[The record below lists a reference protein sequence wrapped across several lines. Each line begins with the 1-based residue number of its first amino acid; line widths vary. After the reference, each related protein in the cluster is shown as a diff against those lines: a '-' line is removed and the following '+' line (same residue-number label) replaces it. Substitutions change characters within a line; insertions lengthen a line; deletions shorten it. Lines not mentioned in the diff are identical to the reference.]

1 MISGLLSHL
10 LQSTVFAGVAWLL
23 TLGLRKNRARVRY
36 GVLFAASMK
45 FLIPFAV
52 LVSLGSLAP
61 RHATAPP
68 AVTGWMDAMERIGE
82 PLTVPAVAA
91 GAAVHA
97 AVATSPMPWGTIA
110 LAAWACG
117 FTAIVACWLVRW
129 RRVRVLRR
137 WASTL
142 ALEFPVPVMSVPGL
156 LEPGVFGVFR
166 PVLLLPEGI
175 VERLNPAEL
184 DTILAHEGCHVR
196 RRDNLTATIHMAVQA
211 IFWFHPLVWWLGAR
225 LVEERE
231 RACDEEVLAL
241 GNTPRIYA
249 AGILNVCRHYVES
262 PLVCVSGVTG
272 SNLKRRIE
280 AILANRAA
288 LRLNY
293 ARKMALA
300 VTALTAL
307 ALPIAIGVVHAPII
321 RAQPIP
327 AQVASSQHSEVQP
340 AKAAPVPPEQTPSP
354 APAAQEQAKPVP
366 AAAPTPASAPKPKFD
381 VASIKPCQPGDGP
394 GRSGKGDMG
403 ANRGVDPSMPE
414 GIGGYFRVS
423 PGRLDVTCGSV
434 LTMVSVAYIAHGS
447 PLLNNPVGPMRD
459 SEVILGVPKWAL
471 AARYT
476 IHAETGDPVAN
487 GPAQRAPRER
497 GGPLPAASL
506 LYGPMLQGLL
516 EDRFQLKIRRV
527 VEEAPMYALTVA
539 KGGFKL
545 KPMKEGDCL
554 PDGPP
559 EWPAGGKPAC
569 NWTGWDTNGPNR
581 RLLFGSITLDRLA
594 QDLAELVLDRN
605 VIDRTG
611 ITGSFVVRLEYA
623 PDENTRCFGMA
634 QWCDVD
640 PNSSIP
646 PAATIFAA
654 LEQQFGLKLEPIK
667 GPKEHIVID
676 SVERPSEN

>member
-1 MISGLLSHL
+1 VIPGLLSHL
-10 LQSTVFAGVAWLL
+10 LQSTLFAGVAWLL
-23 TLGLRKNRARVRY
+23 ALALRKNRAQVRF
-36 GVLFAASMK
+36 LIFFTASVK
-45 FLIPFAV
+45 FFIPFAA
-52 LVSLGSLAP
+52 LVSVGTLLPRPARAP
-61 RHATAPP
+61 AAVATWAD
-68 AVTGWMDAMERIGE
+68 TIEQIGE
-82 PLTVPAVAA
+82 PLTVPAAAAHAVAA
-91 GAAVHA
+91 AAP
-97 AVATSPMPWGTIA
+97 TPWGTIA

-117 FTAIVACWLVRW
+117 FAAMVACWLARW

-137 WASTL
+137 RASAR
-142 ALEFPVPVMSVPGL
+142 ALEFPVPVMSLPGL

-175 VERLNPAEL
+175 VERLNPGEL
-184 DTILAHEGCHVR
+184 NAILAHEACHVR

-211 IFWFHPLVWWLGAR
+211 TFWFHPLVWWLGAR

-231 RACDEEVLAL
+231 RACDEEVLSL

-262 PLVCVSGVTG
+262 PLACVSGVTG

-280 AILANRAA
+280 AILANRATV
-288 LRLNY
+288 RLNY
-293 ARKMALA
+293 AKKAVLA

-307 ALPIAIGVVHAPII
+307 ALPIAIGVVHAPIM
-321 RAQPIP
+321 RAQPI
-327 AQVASSQHSEVQP
+327 
-340 AKAAPVPPEQTPSP
+340 AAPVLLDQ
-354 APAAQEQAKPVP
+354 APATAAQAKPV
-366 AAAPTPASAPKPKFD
+366 AAAAAPKPKFD

-403 ANRGVDPSMPE
+403 ANGGVDPNGPE
-414 GIGGYFRVS
+414 GEGGYFRAS
-423 PGRLDVTCGSV
+423 PGRLDITCGSL
-434 LTMVSVAYIAHGS
+434 LTMVTVAYVEHDK
-447 PLLNNPVGPMRD
+447 PLLNNPGGIMRQAQ
-459 SEVILGVPKWAL
+459 VIQGVPKWAL
-471 AARYT
+471 EARYT
-476 IHAETGDPVAN
+476 IHAETDDPAANQPTRIGDGRGSRP
-487 GPAQRAPRER
+487 GPAQ
-497 GGPLPAASL
+497 GL
-506 LYGPMLQGLL
+506 LYGMLQGLL

-527 VEEAPMYALTVA
+527 TEEAPMYALTVA

-545 KPMKEGDCL
+545 KPMKDGDCL

-569 NWTGWDTNGPNR
+569 NWTGWDVNGPNR

-594 QDLAELVLDRN
+594 QDLAELILDRN

-611 ITGSFVVRLEYA
+611 VPGSFVARLEYA
-623 PDENTRCFGMA
+623 PDENTRCFGMG

-640 PNSSIP
+640 PKSDIP
-646 PAATIFAA
+646 PAATIFTA

-676 SVERPSEN
+676 SVESIA

>member
-10 LQSTVFAGVAWLL
+10 LQSTLFAGAAWLF
-23 TLGLRKNRARVRY
+23 TLGLRRNRARVRY

-45 FLIPFAV
+45 FLIPFAA
-52 LVSLGSLAP
+52 LVSLGALVP

-68 AVTGWMDAMERIGE
+68 AVAGWMDTMERIGE
-82 PLTVPAVAA
+82 PLTVPAAAA
-91 GAAVHA
+91 GTAMHA
-97 AVATSPMPWGTIA
+97 AAATSPIPWGTIA
-110 LAAWACG
+110 LAVWACG
-117 FTAIVACWLVRW
+117 FTAIVACWLDRW

-137 WASTL
+137 WASAL
-142 ALEFPVPVMSVPGL
+142 ALEFPVPVMSAPGL

-175 VERLNPAEL
+175 VERLNAAEL

-231 RACDEEVLAL
+231 RACDEEVIAL

-280 AILANRAA
+280 AILANRAT

-321 RAQPIP
+321 RAQPIS
-327 AQVASSQHSEVQP
+327 AQVASIQSAEVQP
-340 AKAAPVPPEQTPSP
+340 AQAAPVTSEQAP
-354 APAAQEQAKPVP
+354 APVPVAQEQAKPVP
-366 AAAPTPASAPKPKFD
+366 AAAPKPATAARPKFD

-403 ANRGVDPSMPE
+403 ANGGVNPNVPE
-414 GIGGYFRVS
+414 GEGGYFRAS
-423 PGRLDVTCGSV
+423 PGRLDVTCGSL
-434 LTMVSVAYIAHGS
+434 LTMVSVAYVEHGK
-447 PLLNNPVGPMRD
+447 PLLNNPGGPMRAA
-459 SEVILGVPKWAL
+459 ERIKGVPKWAL

-476 IHAETGDPVAN
+476 IHAETDDPAAN
-487 GPAQRAPRER
+487 EPTRIGEGRGSRPGPAQ
-497 GGPLPAASL
+497 GL
-506 LYGPMLQGLL
+506 LFGMLQGLL
-516 EDRFQLKIRRV
+516 EDRFQLKVRRV
-527 VEEAPMYALTVA
+527 MEEAPMYALTVA
-539 KGGFKL
+539 KSGFKL
-545 KPMKEGDCL
+545 KPMKDGDCL

-559 EWPAGGKPAC
+559 EWPAGGKPMC

-581 RLLFGSITLDRLA
+581 RLLLSSIPMDRLA
-594 QDLAELVLDRN
+594 QDLAELILDRN

-611 ITGSFVVRLEYA
+611 IAGKFMARLEYA

-634 QWCDVD
+634 QWCNVD
-640 PNSSIP
+640 ATSDIP

>member
-10 LQSTVFAGVAWLL
+10 LQSTVLAGVAWLL
-23 TLGLRKNRARVRY
+23 TLALRKNRAQVRY
-36 GVLFAASMK
+36 WVLFAASMK
-45 FLIPFAV
+45 FLIPFAA
-52 LVSLGSLAP
+52 LVTLGALVP
-61 RHATAPP
+61 RQAMAPP
-68 AVTGWMDAMERIGE
+68 AVAKWMDTIEQIGE
-82 PLTVPAVAA
+82 PLTVPAFATQSAA
-91 GAAVHA
+91 HA
-97 AVATSPMPWGTIA
+97 AVTTSPIPWGTIA
-110 LAAWACG
+110 VAVWACG
-117 FTAIVACWLVRW
+117 LAAIVACWLARW
-129 RRVRVLRR
+129 RRVRVVRKS
-137 WASTL
+137 ASTV
-142 ALEFPVPVMSVPGL
+142 AMEFPVPVMSVPGL

-166 PVLLLPEGI
+166 PALLLPEGI

-231 RACDEEVLAL
+231 RACDEEVLSL
-241 GNTPRIYA
+241 GNAPRIYA

-307 ALPIAIGVVHAPII
+307 ALPIAMGVLHAPAIQ
-321 RAQPIP
+321 AQPAP
-327 AQVASSQHSEVQP
+327 AQTASIQSAEVPP
-340 AKAAPVPPEQTPSP
+340 AQAAPVPPKQTPATP
-354 APAAQEQAKPVP
+354 PDPQEEAKPVP
-366 AAAPTPASAPKPKFD
+366 AAGPNSAAAPRPKFD

-403 ANRGVDPSMPE
+403 ANGGVDPSVPE
-414 GIGGYFRVS
+414 GVGGYFRPS
-423 PGRLDVTCGSV
+423 PGRLDITCGSL
-434 LTMVSVAYIAHGS
+434 LTMVTVAYIERGT
-447 PLLNNPVGPMRD
+447 PLLNNPGGLMRQAD
-459 SEVILGVPKWAL
+459 VIQGIPKWAL

-476 IHAETGDPVAN
+476 IHAETDDPVAN
-487 GPAQRAPRER
+487 GPTQPVR
-497 GGPLPAASL
+497 GQPGRPAASL
-506 LYGPMLQGLL
+506 LSGPMLQGLL
-516 EDRFQLKIRRV
+516 EDRFHLKIRRV

-539 KGGFKL
+539 KSGLKL
-545 KPMKEGDCL
+545 KPMKAGDCL

-559 EWPAGGKPAC
+559 EWPAGGKPPC
-569 NWTGWDTNGPNR
+569 HWTGWDTHGPNR
-581 RLLFGSITLDRLA
+581 RLLLSGITLDRLA
-594 QDLAELVLDRN
+594 QDLAELILDRN

-611 ITGSFVVRLEYA
+611 IAGKFMARLEYA

-634 QWCDVD
+634 QWCNVD
-640 PNSSIP
+640 ATSDIP

>member
-1 MISGLLSHL
+1 MIPGLLSHL
-10 LQSTVFAGVAWLL
+10 LQSTIFAGVAWPLAL
-23 TLGLRKNRARVRY
+23 ALRRNRAQVRY
-36 GVLFAASMK
+36 WIFFTASVK
-45 FLIPFAV
+45 FLIPFAA
-52 LVSLGSLAP
+52 LVGLGALVP

-68 AVTGWMDAMERIGE
+68 AIAGWMDTVERIGE

-91 GAAVHA
+91 QAAAHA
-97 AVATSPMPWGTIA
+97 AVAISPIPWGTIA
-110 LAAWACG
+110 LAVWACG
-117 FTAIVACWLVRW
+117 FAAIVACWLVRW

-142 ALEFPVPVMSVPGL
+142 ALEFPVPVMSTPGL

-166 PVLLLPEGI
+166 PVLLVPEGI
-175 VERLNPAEL
+175 VERLNAAEL
-184 DTILAHEGCHVR
+184 DAILAHEGCHVR

-211 IFWFHPLVWWLGAR
+211 LFWVHPLVWWLGAR

-231 RACDEEVLAL
+231 RACDEEVIAL

-280 AILANRAA
+280 AILANREA

-307 ALPIAIGVVHAPII
+307 ALPVAIGVVHAPIV

-327 AQVASSQHSEVQP
+327 APTASIQSPEVQP
-340 AKAAPVPPEQTPSP
+340 SQAASVQPKQVP
-354 APAAQEQAKPVP
+354 APAPAVQEEAKPVP
-366 AAAPTPASAPKPKFD
+366 AAAPKPAAAARPKFD

-403 ANRGVDPSMPE
+403 ANGGVDPNMPE
-414 GIGGYFRVS
+414 GIGGYFRHS
-423 PGRLDVTCGSV
+423 PGRLDITCGSL
-434 LTMVSVAYIAHGS
+434 LTMVTVAYIESGT
-447 PLLNNPVGPMRD
+447 PLLNNPGGIMRQA
-459 SEVILGVPKWAL
+459 EVIQGIPKWAL

-476 IHAETGDPVAN
+476 IHAETDDPVAN
-487 GPAQRAPRER
+487 GPTQPVRGQR
-497 GGPLPAASL
+497 GLPAAAL
-506 LYGPMLQGLL
+506 LSGPMLQGLL

-527 VEEAPMYALTVA
+527 TEEAPMYALTVA
-539 KGGFKL
+539 KSGFKL

-559 EWPAGGKPAC
+559 EWPAGGKPMC

-581 RLLFGSITLDRLA
+581 RLLLSSITMDRLA
-594 QDLAELVLDRN
+594 QDLAELILDRN

-611 ITGSFVVRLEYA
+611 ITGSFVARLEYA

-646 PAATIFAA
+646 PAATIFSA
-654 LEQQFGLKLEPIK
+654 LDQQFGLKLEPIK

>member
-45 FLIPFAV
+45 FLIPFAA
-52 LVSLGSLAP
+52 LVGLGTLAP
-61 RHATAPP
+61 RHAAAPP

-82 PLTVPAVAA
+82 PLTIPAVAA
-91 GAAVHA
+91 RATVHA
-97 AVATSPMPWGTIA
+97 TATTSPMPWGTIA
-110 LAAWACG
+110 LAVWACG

-142 ALEFPVPVMSVPGL
+142 TLEFPVPVMSVPGL

-175 VERLNPAEL
+175 VERLHPAEL
-184 DTILAHEGCHVR
+184 ETILAHEACHVR

-231 RACDEEVLAL
+231 RACDEEVLSL

-262 PLVCVSGVTG
+262 PLACVSGVTG

-300 VTALTAL
+300 VAALTAL
-307 ALPIAIGVVHAPII
+307 ALPIAIGIIHAPII

-327 AQVASSQHSEVQP
+327 AQAASIQSAEVQP
-340 AKAAPVPPEQTPSP
+340 AQAAPVPPEQAPP
-354 APAAQEQAKPVP
+354 APAAQEQTKPVP
-366 AAAPTPASAPKPKFD
+366 AAAPKPAAAARPKFD

-394 GRSGKGDMG
+394 GRGGKGDMG
-403 ANRGVDPSMPE
+403 ANGGVDPNMPE
-414 GIGGYFRVS
+414 GIGGYFRHS
-423 PGRLDVTCGSV
+423 PGRLDITCGSL
-434 LTMVSVAYIAHGS
+434 LTMVTVAYVESGA
-447 PLLNNPVGPMRD
+447 PLLNNPGAIMRQA
-459 SEVILGVPKWAL
+459 EVIQGIPKWAL

-476 IHAETGDPVAN
+476 IHAETDDPVAN
-487 GPAQRAPRER
+487 GPTQPVRGER
-497 GGPLPAASL
+497 GRPAAAL
-506 LYGPMLQGLL
+506 LSGPMLQGLL

-527 VEEAPMYALTVA
+527 TEEAPMYALTVA
-539 KGGFKL
+539 KSGFKL
-545 KPMKEGDCL
+545 KPMQEGDCL

-569 NWTGWDTNGPNR
+569 NWTGWDVNGPNR

-611 ITGSFVVRLEYA
+611 IPGSFVARLEYA

-646 PAATIFAA
+646 PAATIFGA